1 MTDEK
6 NVEEFKNYASFLK
19 EIKNRIQR
27 AQVKANFAVN
37 RELILLY
44 WNVGKMVYKI
54 QKSVGWGKG
63 IIPRLAK
70 DIKND
75 FPEIKGF
82 SERNIGRMKTF
93 YKEYTFLQEAVVQN
107 PNGDNTGSN
116 LPQPVAKLDEV
127 LKIVTELP
135 WGHNFILI
143 EKIKDCQKR
152 LE

>member
-6 NVEEFKNYASFLK
+6 KVEEFKNYASFLK
-19 EIKNRIQR
+19 EIKKQIQI

-37 RELILLY
+37 RELIILY
-44 WNVGKMVYKI
+44 WNIGKMVYEI
-54 QKSVGWGKG
+54 QESVGWGKG
-63 IIPRLAK
+63 IIPMLAK

-93 YKEYTFLQEAVVQN
+93 YQEYTCLQETEVKN
-107 PNGDNTGSN
+107 SNDDNTRSI
-116 LPQPVAKLDEV
+116 LPQSVAKLDEI
-127 LKIVTELP
+127 LKAVTELP

-143 EKIKDCQKR
+143 EKINRIKKR
-152 LE
+152 FI